1 RLLGGGRTAA
11 RGRFVVPT
19 EREQQDRR
27 DGEHDDPQ
35 RGQQQRLT
43 GPAGRRACGGRG
55 RTRRG
60 RLRRRCPVALPRR
73 RSGLTATAVVGHGR
87 RDRGRGERRGG
98 RRRAGGERAE
108 PFARLA
114 HGGPFVRVG
123 PQQAHEQRG
132 GLPGVLRRVD
142 LPVGRRVEQGEL
154 VGVVAVRRQALD
166 RVVQ

>member
-1 RLLGGGRTAA
+1 
-11 RGRFVVPT
+11 
-19 EREQQDRR
+19 
-27 DGEHDDPQ
+27 
-35 RGQQQRLT
+35 
-43 GPAGRRACGGRG
+43 GRG

-166 RVVQ
+166 RVVQRRTQGEHVGGGRRVGSAREFRREVGGRAADQPRLREGEVAAGTGDAEVGD